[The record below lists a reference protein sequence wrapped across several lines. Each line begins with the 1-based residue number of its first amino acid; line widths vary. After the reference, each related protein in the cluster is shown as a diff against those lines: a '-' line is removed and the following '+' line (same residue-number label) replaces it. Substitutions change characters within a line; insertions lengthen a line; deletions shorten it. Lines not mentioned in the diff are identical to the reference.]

1 VHVRLTTE
9 HPLGADLA
17 GDPGDLVG
25 ERRQL
30 VHHRVH
36 GPADPV
42 ELAPQGPALDL
53 QGHVLRQVTFGDG
66 RDDAGDLRRRP
77 REVVDQRVH
86 RRRTRRPPPV
96 ELVGVHPL
104 QHPALTTHDP
114 ADAQQ
119 VAVAALLQLHH
130 RVETVHDLARE
141 AGTTCDAHV
150 ELALADGGRHRH
162 ELLQQTVEVVLGGRD
177 IWCGHESPPVVRACT
192 GVYGGGYSGPGTSRE
207 QCGHSLREPRPTPSP
222 PAVSGAG
229 RLLTVRS
236 RFERRARF
244 PGDAGAPSAA
254 RRFVRSALGEAGL
267 AELADDAVLLVSE
280 LCENAVL
287 HAGTGFTVHLIADG
301 VELTISITD
310 QGSTPMEL
318 RRSVP
323 PDPGSRRATHGRG
336 LVLVD
341 AIATAWGSRHDSDGH
356 RVWFTLRAT
365 APAPVTPAPAASP
378 EGVWPD
384 PDSTRWLLHL
394 PAPPSSLPVLVT
406 ELLRRLCDVLGATG
420 GTVVLADDTGESLL
434 AAYGEKADGEN
445 ADGGVVTVPLPLEPP
460 RSGRLAVY
468 SRAVEAAEL
477 AALTAQRVTLAVE
490 ADKQHSADREQWLWM
505 SYLAEATEMFGN
517 SLDVRLT
524 AAIVPQVLV
533 PRLGRWCALHLL
545 DDRGRLRLEA
555 LTHVHEDE
563 LGDLRLGLAPLT
575 EPDGALTTLITERT
589 QAAGLGSPLDAVAV
603 PLRVGGRAIGTVSVG
618 RPFDRVHRPEELLI
632 LTELARRA
640 AQSLDNAQRDSAHAA
655 TSQALQQALLP
666 RALPTAEG
674 VRFAAA
680 YLPVSAGADVGGD
693 FYDVLALG
701 PGRWL
706 AVVGDVCG
714 KGPRAAAR
722 TGLVR
727 DVLRV
732 LLRDGQPLGRTFEL
746 LNEMML
752 EAGDPSQFA
761 TVALAVITRQ
771 DTDPVSLA
779 VELVLAGHEQPALV
793 HHDGT
798 VNYLGTHG
806 SAVGLV
812 RRFAVHPTRHV
823 LLAGD
828 TLVFYT
834 DGVTEHRRG
843 VDLFGPDRLADALR
857 RATPRTADGVINAV
871 RQAVDDF
878 SPEPHRDDIAIV
890 AVQVPSKP

>member
-1 VHVRLTTE
+1 M
-9 HPLGADLA
+9 
-17 GDPGDLVG
+17 
-25 ERRQL
+25 
-30 VHHRVH
+30 
-36 GPADPV
+36 
-42 ELAPQGPALDL
+42 
-53 QGHVLRQVTFGDG
+53 
-66 RDDAGDLRRRP
+66 
-77 REVVDQRVH
+77 
-86 RRRTRRPPPV
+86 RPP
-96 ELVGVHPL
+96 
-104 QHPALTTHDP
+104 
-114 ADAQQ
+114 
-119 VAVAALLQLHH
+119 
-130 RVETVHDLARE
+130 
-141 AGTTCDAHV
+141 
-150 ELALADGGRHRH
+150 
-162 ELLQQTVEVVLGGRD
+162 
-177 IWCGHESPPVVRACT
+177 
-192 GVYGGGYSGPGTSRE
+192 
-207 QCGHSLREPRPTPSP
+207 
-222 PAVSGAG
+222 
-229 RLLTVRS
+229 
-236 RFERRARF
+236 FERRARF
-244 PGDAGAPSAA
+244 PGEAGAPSAA
-254 RRFVRSALGEAGL
+254 RRFVRAAVADAGL
-267 AELADDAVLLVSE
+267 DELASDAVLLTSE

-287 HAGTGFTVHLIADG
+287 HAGTGFTIDVSADG
-301 VELTISITD
+301 VELTVAVTD

-318 RRSVP
+318 RRTVP
-323 PDPGSRRATHGRG
+323 PAPGSRRASHGRG
-336 LVLVD
+336 LVLID
-341 AIATAWGSRHDSDGH
+341 ALATAWGSRHDRGGH

-365 APAPVTPAPAASP
+365 TSPPTPAPPVANPPSS
-378 EGVWPD
+378 WPD
-384 PDSTRWLLHL
+384 PDTARWLLHL
-394 PAPPSSLPVLVT
+394 PAPLSPLPVLVT
-406 ELLRRLCDVLGATG
+406 ELLRRLCDVLGARG
-420 GTVVLADDTGESLL
+420 GAVVLADDNGDELL
-434 AAYGEKADGEN
+434 AAYGEKPGE
-445 ADGGVVTVPLPLEPP
+445 DVVTVPLPLEAP
-460 RSGRLAVY
+460 RSGHLTVY
-468 SRAVEAAEL
+468 SDAGRAAEL
-477 AALTAQRVTLAVE
+477 AQLTAQRVTLAIE

-555 LTHVHEDE
+555 LTHVREDE
-563 LGDLRLGLAPLT
+563 IPALRDGLAPLT
-575 EPDGALTTLITERT
+575 EPDGALTRLLAERT
-589 QAAGLGSPLDAVAV
+589 QAAGLNAPFDGVAV

-618 RPFDRVHRPEELLI
+618 RPAERVHRPEELLI

-666 RALPTAEG
+666 RALPVADG

-701 PGRWL
+701 EDRWL

-732 LLRDGQPLGRTFEL
+732 LLRDGQPLDRTFEL

-771 DTDPVSLA
+771 DTEPTSLG

-793 HHDGT
+793 HEDGT
-798 VNYLGTHG
+798 VTYLGTHG

-823 LLAGD
+823 LLSGD

-843 VDLFGPDRLADALR
+843 TELFGPERLAEALR
-857 RATPRTADGVINAV
+857 RATPRTADGVIAGV

-890 AVQVPSKP
+890 AVQVPAQGR

>member
-1 VHVRLTTE
+1 M
-9 HPLGADLA
+9 
-17 GDPGDLVG
+17 
-25 ERRQL
+25 
-30 VHHRVH
+30 
-36 GPADPV
+36 
-42 ELAPQGPALDL
+42 
-53 QGHVLRQVTFGDG
+53 
-66 RDDAGDLRRRP
+66 
-77 REVVDQRVH
+77 
-86 RRRTRRPPPV
+86 RPP
-96 ELVGVHPL
+96 
-104 QHPALTTHDP
+104 
-114 ADAQQ
+114 
-119 VAVAALLQLHH
+119 
-130 RVETVHDLARE
+130 
-141 AGTTCDAHV
+141 
-150 ELALADGGRHRH
+150 
-162 ELLQQTVEVVLGGRD
+162 
-177 IWCGHESPPVVRACT
+177 
-192 GVYGGGYSGPGTSRE
+192 
-207 QCGHSLREPRPTPSP
+207 
-222 PAVSGAG
+222 
-229 RLLTVRS
+229 
-236 RFERRARF
+236 FERRARF
-244 PGDAGAPSAA
+244 PGEAGAPRAA
-254 RRFVRSALGEAGL
+254 RRFLRSALADAGL
-267 AELADDAVLLVSE
+267 DELASDAVLLTSE

-287 HAGTGFTVHLIADG
+287 HAGTGFTVDLVADG
-301 VELTISITD
+301 VELTVAVTD

-318 RRSVP
+318 RRTVP
-323 PDPGSRRATHGRG
+323 PAPGTRRATHGRG
-336 LVLVD
+336 LVLLD
-341 AIATAWGSRHDSDGH
+341 AVAAAWGSRHDSGGH

-365 APAPVTPAPAASP
+365 TPPPEREAPAPPASSA
-378 EGVWPD
+378 WPD
-384 PDSTRWLLHL
+384 PDTARWLLHL
-394 PAPPSSLPVLVT
+394 PAPRLPLPVLVT
-406 ELLRRLCDVLGATG
+406 ELLRRLCDVVGAPG
-420 GTVVLADDTGESLL
+420 GTVVLTDDNGEDVL
-434 AAYGEKADGEN
+434 AEYGETAGDE
-445 ADGGVVTVPLPLEPP
+445 VVTVPLPLEPP
-460 RSGRLAVY
+460 RSGRLTVHTGTAGT
-468 SRAVEAAEL
+468 ATAAEL
-477 AALTAQRVTLAVE
+477 AQLTAQRVTLAIE

-555 LTHVHEDE
+555 LTHVSEDDM
-563 LGDLRLGLAPLT
+563 GALREGLAPLT
-575 EPDGALTTLITERT
+575 EPDGALTRLLAERT
-589 QAAGLGSPLDAVAV
+589 QAAGLGAPLDGVAV
-603 PLRVGGRAIGTVSVG
+603 PLRVGGRVIGTVSVG
-618 RPFDRVHRPEELLI
+618 RPADRVHRPEELLI

-666 RALPTAEG
+666 RALPVADG

-701 PGRWL
+701 PDRWL
-706 AVVGDVCG
+706 TVVGDVCG

-732 LLRDGQPLGRTFEL
+732 LLRDGQPLDRTFEL

-771 DTDPVSLA
+771 DTTPTSLA

-793 HHDGT
+793 HEDGT
-798 VNYLGTHG
+798 VTYLGTHG

-823 LLAGD
+823 LLSGD

-843 VDLFGPDRLADALR
+843 TELFGPERLAEALR
-857 RATPRTADGVINAV
+857 RATPRTADGVIAGV

-890 AVQVPSKP
+890 AVQVPAQG

>member
-1 VHVRLTTE
+1 M
-9 HPLGADLA
+9 
-17 GDPGDLVG
+17 
-25 ERRQL
+25 
-30 VHHRVH
+30 
-36 GPADPV
+36 
-42 ELAPQGPALDL
+42 
-53 QGHVLRQVTFGDG
+53 
-66 RDDAGDLRRRP
+66 
-77 REVVDQRVH
+77 
-86 RRRTRRPPPV
+86 RPPFV
-96 ELVGVHPL
+96 
-104 QHPALTTHDP
+104 
-114 ADAQQ
+114 
-119 VAVAALLQLHH
+119 
-130 RVETVHDLARE
+130 
-141 AGTTCDAHV
+141 
-150 ELALADGGRHRH
+150 
-162 ELLQQTVEVVLGGRD
+162 
-177 IWCGHESPPVVRACT
+177 
-192 GVYGGGYSGPGTSRE
+192 
-207 QCGHSLREPRPTPSP
+207 
-222 PAVSGAG
+222 
-229 RLLTVRS
+229 
-236 RFERRARF
+236 RRARF

-254 RRFVRSALGEAGL
+254 RRFLRSALAEAEL
-267 AELADDAVLLVSE
+267 DELADDAVLLTSE

-287 HAGTGFTVHLIADG
+287 HAGTGFTVDLTANGI
-301 VELTISITD
+301 ELTVAITD

-318 RRSVP
+318 RRVVP
-323 PDPGSRRATHGRG
+323 PAAGSRRATHGRG
-336 LVLVD
+336 LLLVD
-341 AIATAWGSRHDSDGH
+341 TVAAAWGSRHDSDGH

-365 APAPVTPAPAASP
+365 TPPSEPAAPAAPAASA
-378 EGVWPD
+378 WPD
-384 PDSTRWLLHL
+384 PETARWLLHL
-394 PAPPSSLPVLVT
+394 PSPPAQLPVLVT
-406 ELLRRLCDVLGATG
+406 ELLRRLCDVLGAAG
-420 GTVVLADDTGESLL
+420 GTVVLADDTGEELL
-434 AAYGEKADGEN
+434 ATYGEKAGDE
-445 ADGGVVTVPLPLEPP
+445 VVTALPLEPP
-460 RSGRLAVY
+460 RSGRLTVY
-468 SRAVEAAEL
+468 TDAPGATEL
-477 AALTAQRVTLAVE
+477 AVLTAQRVTLAVE

-545 DDRGRLRLEA
+545 DERGRLRLEA
-555 LTHVHEDE
+555 LTHVREDE
-563 LGDLRLGLAPLT
+563 MAELRSWLAPLS
-575 EPDGALTTLITERT
+575 EDGGALTTLLADGT
-589 QAAGLGSPLDAVAV
+589 QAAGLGAPLDGVAV
-603 PLRVGGRAIGTVSVG
+603 PLRVGGRTIGTVSVG
-618 RPFDRVHRPEELLI
+618 RPVERVHRPEELLI

-666 RALPTAEG
+666 RALPVADG

-701 PGRWL
+701 EDRWL

-732 LLRDGQPLGRTFEL
+732 LLRDGQPLDRTFEL

-761 TVALAVITRQ
+761 TVALALITRQ
-771 DTDPVSLA
+771 DTTPTSLA

-793 HHDGT
+793 HEDGT
-798 VNYLGTHG
+798 VSYLGTHG

-823 LLAGD
+823 LMAGD

-843 VDLFGPDRLADALR
+843 VDQFGQDRLADALR
-857 RATPRTADGVINAV
+857 RATPSTADGVIAAV

-890 AVQVPSKP
+890 AVQVPSQA

>member
-1 VHVRLTTE
+1 VQTAAV
-9 HPLGADLA
+9 
-17 GDPGDLVG
+17 
-25 ERRQL
+25 
-30 VHHRVH
+30 
-36 GPADPV
+36 
-42 ELAPQGPALDL
+42 
-53 QGHVLRQVTFGDG
+53 
-66 RDDAGDLRRRP
+66 
-77 REVVDQRVH
+77 
-86 RRRTRRPPPV
+86 RPP
-96 ELVGVHPL
+96 
-104 QHPALTTHDP
+104 
-114 ADAQQ
+114 
-119 VAVAALLQLHH
+119 
-130 RVETVHDLARE
+130 
-141 AGTTCDAHV
+141 
-150 ELALADGGRHRH
+150 
-162 ELLQQTVEVVLGGRD
+162 
-177 IWCGHESPPVVRACT
+177 
-192 GVYGGGYSGPGTSRE
+192 
-207 QCGHSLREPRPTPSP
+207 
-222 PAVSGAG
+222 
-229 RLLTVRS
+229 
-236 RFERRARF
+236 FERRAKF
-244 PGDAGAPSAA
+244 PGDAGAPGAA
-254 RRFVRSALGEAGL
+254 RRFVRSALAEAGL
-267 AELADDAVLLVSE
+267 DELADDAVLLTSE

-287 HAGTGFTVHLIADG
+287 HAGTGFTIDLAADG
-301 VELTISITD
+301 VELTLAITD

-318 RRSVP
+318 RRTVP
-323 PDPGSRRATHGRG
+323 PAAGSRRATHGRG

-341 AIATAWGSRHDSDGH
+341 AIAAAWGSRHDSGGH

-365 APAPVTPAPAASP
+365 TPPPVTQAPAAP
-378 EGVWPD
+378 PDTVWPD
-384 PDSTRWLLHL
+384 PDIARWLLHL
-394 PAPPSSLPVLVT
+394 PSPPAPLPVLVT
-406 ELLRRLCDVLGATG
+406 ELLRRLCDVLGASG
-420 GTVVLADDTGESLL
+420 GAVVLADDTGEELL
-434 AAYGEKADGEN
+434 AAYGEKT
-445 ADGGVVTVPLPLEPP
+445 GGAVVTVPLPLEPP
-460 RSGRLAVY
+460 RSGHLSVY
-468 SRAVEAAEL
+468 TGGNHAAEL
-477 AALTAQRVTLAVE
+477 AALTAQRVTLAIE

-555 LTHVHEDE
+555 LTHVREDE
-563 LGDLRLGLAPLT
+563 MGELRLGLAPLT
-575 EPDGALTTLITERT
+575 APDGALTTLLADRT
-589 QAAGLGSPLDAVAV
+589 QAAGLGAPLDGVAV
-603 PLRVGGRAIGTVSVG
+603 PLRVGGRTLGTVSVG
-618 RPFDRVHRPEELLI
+618 RPVDRAHRPEELLI

-666 RALPTAEG
+666 RALPVADG

-701 PGRWL
+701 QDRWL

-732 LLRDGQPLGRTFEL
+732 LLRDGQPLDRTFEL

-761 TVALAVITRQ
+761 TVALALITRQ
-771 DTDPVSLA
+771 ETAPVSLA

-793 HHDGT
+793 HGDGT
-798 VNYLGTHG
+798 VSYLGRHG

-843 VDLFGPDRLADALR
+843 VEQFGPDRLAEALR
-857 RATPRTADGVINAV
+857 RATPRTADGVIAAV

-890 AVQVPSKP
+890 AVQVPAHTVPVSQS

>member
-1 VHVRLTTE
+1 M
-9 HPLGADLA
+9 
-17 GDPGDLVG
+17 
-25 ERRQL
+25 
-30 VHHRVH
+30 
-36 GPADPV
+36 
-42 ELAPQGPALDL
+42 
-53 QGHVLRQVTFGDG
+53 
-66 RDDAGDLRRRP
+66 
-77 REVVDQRVH
+77 
-86 RRRTRRPPPV
+86 RPP
-96 ELVGVHPL
+96 
-104 QHPALTTHDP
+104 
-114 ADAQQ
+114 
-119 VAVAALLQLHH
+119 
-130 RVETVHDLARE
+130 
-141 AGTTCDAHV
+141 
-150 ELALADGGRHRH
+150 
-162 ELLQQTVEVVLGGRD
+162 
-177 IWCGHESPPVVRACT
+177 
-192 GVYGGGYSGPGTSRE
+192 
-207 QCGHSLREPRPTPSP
+207 
-222 PAVSGAG
+222 
-229 RLLTVRS
+229 
-236 RFERRARF
+236 FERRARF
-244 PGDAGAPSAA
+244 PGEASAPSAA
-254 RRFVRSALGEAGL
+254 RRFVRSALAEAGL
-267 AELADDAVLLVSE
+267 DELAGDAVLLTSE

-287 HAGTGFTVHLIADG
+287 HAGTGFTIDLAADG
-301 VELTISITD
+301 VELTVAVTD
-310 QGSTPMEL
+310 QGSAPMEL

-323 PDPGSRRATHGRG
+323 PAPGSRRASHGRG

-341 AIATAWGSRHDSDGH
+341 AVAAAWGSRHDSGGH
-356 RVWFTLRAT
+356 HVWFTLRAT
-365 APAPVTPAPAASP
+365 TPPPEPDAPAAPAPVA
-378 EGVWPD
+378 WPD
-384 PDSTRWLLHL
+384 PDTARWLLHL
-394 PAPPSSLPVLVT
+394 PAPPSPLPVLVT
-406 ELLRRLCDVLGATG
+406 ELLRRLCDVLDAPG
-420 GTVVLADDTGESLL
+420 GTVVLADDNGEDLL
-434 AAYGEKADGEN
+434 AVYGEKADEHT
-445 ADGGVVTVPLPLEPP
+445 VTVPLALEPP
-460 RSGRLAVY
+460 RSGRLTVHTDTAG
-468 SRAVEAAEL
+468 AAEL
-477 AALTAQRVTLAVE
+477 AQLTAQRVTIAIE

-555 LTHVHEDE
+555 LTHVREDDM
-563 LGDLRLGLAPLT
+563 GPLREGLAPLT
-575 EPDGALTTLITERT
+575 EPDGALSVLLADRT
-589 QAAGLGSPLDAVAV
+589 QAAGLGAPLDGVAV
-603 PLRVGGRAIGTVSVG
+603 PLRVGGRALGTVSVG
-618 RPFDRVHRPEELLI
+618 RPAERVHRPEELLI

-666 RALPTAEG
+666 RALPVADD

-701 PGRWL
+701 RDRWL

-732 LLRDGQPLGRTFEL
+732 LLRDGQPLNRTFEL

-771 DTDPVSLA
+771 DTNPTSLA

-793 HHDGT
+793 HEDGT

-823 LLAGD
+823 LLSGD

-843 VDLFGPDRLADALR
+843 AELFGPERLAEALR
-857 RATPRTADGVINAV
+857 RATPRTADGVIAGV

-890 AVQVPSKP
+890 AVQVPPQG